1 MIVAIH
7 QPQFMPWPG
16 YFDKLDRCD
25 HFVLLDT
32 VQYKKNEWQNRNRIK
47 TAQGAQWLTVP
58 VSFSFPA
65 AIGDVAVNEGANWRH
80 KHWQSLVTN
89 YSKAPQWQAL
99 EPALKKLYDQV
110 WSRLSD
116 LNRATIELLKAELAI
131 DTPVTWASEMGDLDG
146 DPTGRLVDLC
156 RELGADHYLSGIDGA
171 SYMDLGQFEA
181 AGIGVIFQRYNP
193 PAYPQRFGDFVSH
206 LSALDLVL
214 NCGPDSLTTL
224 RQGRGSEPGADPQT
238 DAKE

>member
-7 QPQFMPWPG
+7 QPQFMPWLG

-47 TAQGAQWLTVP
+47 TAQGGQWLTVP
-58 VSFSFPA
+58 VRFRFPA
-65 AIGDVAVNEGANWRH
+65 DIDEVTVNEDTNWRH

-89 YSKAPQWQAL
+89 YSRAPHWEAL
-99 EPALKKLYDQV
+99 EPALKELYERP
-110 WSRLSD
+110 WPELAE
-116 LNRATIELLKAELAI
+116 LNRATVEMLAGALGI
-131 DTPVTWASEMGDLDG
+131 GTTTTLASRLEGIGG

-156 RELGADHYLSGIDGA
+156 RALGADTYLSGAGGA
-171 SYMDLGQFEA
+171 SYMDLGQFEEVD
-181 AGIGVIFQRYNP
+181 IEVIFQQYDHP
-193 PAYPQRFGDFVSH
+193 TYPQLFGEFQSH

-214 NCGPDSLTTL
+214 NCGPDSLSIL
-224 RQGRGSEPGADPQT
+224 RRGSNQGPRTSAE
-238 DAKE
+238 E